1 MTPNLNVPE
10 TFEVVNEETEEVV
23 VVVEEERVL
32 LPLSE
37 LLEALLLLELLLGVG
52 REGRNGNSCSKRV
65 ALCGIVATGT
75 TTRPFDIRKNN
86 TVRSNQS

>member
-10 TFEVVNEETEEVV
+10 TFGVVNEEAEGM
-23 VVVEEERVL
+23 VVVEEEVL
-32 LPLSE
+32 LLLSE

-86 TVRSNQS
+86 TVRS